1 MKLLFDQNLSHKLVE
16 RLAERFPGSSH
27 VRNVG
32 LKTADDP
39 VVWDYAK
46 QNGFTIVSKDADFH
60 QRSLLLGY
68 PPKVIWIRL
77 GNCSTKDVEELLT
90 HYTDEIATFFEDD
103 EAAFLALTRRRSSK
117 YIF

>member
-1 MKLLFDQNLSHKLVE
+1 MKLLFDQNLSHKLTVH
-16 RLAERFPGSSH
+16 LADVYPGSTH

-46 QNGFTIVSKDADFH
+46 QNGFTVVSKDADFH
-60 QRSLLLGY
+60 QRSLVLGY

-77 GNCSTKDVEELLT
+77 GNCSTREVEGLLRD
-90 HYTDEIATFFEDD
+90 YAVEVVAFSDD
-103 EAAFLALTRRRSSK
+103 KTAFLSLSR
-117 YIF
+117 

>member
-1 MKLLFDQNLSHKLVE
+1 MKLLFDQNLSHKLAV
-16 RLAERFPGSSH
+16 RLADTYPGSTH

-46 QNGFTIVSKDADFH
+46 QNGFAVVSKDADFH
-60 QRSLLLGY
+60 QRSLVLGY

-77 GNCSTKDVEELLT
+77 GNCSTREVEELLQR
-90 HYTDEIATFFEDD
+90 YVEEVATFLEG
-103 EAAFLALTRRRSSK
+103 EAAFLSLSL
-117 YIF
+117 